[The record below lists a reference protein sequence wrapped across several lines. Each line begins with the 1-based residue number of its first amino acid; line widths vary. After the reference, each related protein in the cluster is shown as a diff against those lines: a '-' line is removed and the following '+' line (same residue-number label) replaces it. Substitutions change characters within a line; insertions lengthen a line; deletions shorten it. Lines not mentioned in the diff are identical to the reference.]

1 MYVVSGRSAGHPAPK
16 GHTMAANLPTDAEL
30 LAALDRG
37 VEAGDFV
44 KITSEDDLRAY
55 FATLS
60 D

>member
-1 MYVVSGRSAGHPAPK
+1 
-16 GHTMAANLPTDAEL
+16 MAANLPTDAEL